1 MEVGIIGLPLAGK
14 TTLFNALT
22 GAGAQTGAGAAGR
35 SAPHTAI
42 VDVPDPRVDV
52 LSRMF
57 SPRKTT
63 RAKVQFTDVSGAG
76 VSTGEHRQGLDQQ
89 TLNALSRCDALVL
102 VVRAFANDAVPHA
115 DGSVDPARDLENV
128 RLELILSD
136 LAIIERRVERIEQ
149 GLRKARPAEKPL
161 LEREMALMR
170 QFVSALEAGT
180 PIIDLD
186 IAPDDEPLIRGFQF
200 LTAKPALVVL
210 NLGENDPVP
219 TDLSWAGGHRRSLA
233 LALRASLEME
243 IAQLPPDEMAEFLA
257 TYDIAEPGLHRLVR
271 EVYGLLGLMSFFTV
285 GEDEVRAWT
294 VWRGATA
301 IDAAGAIHTDL
312 ARGFIRAEVISYE
325 DMIACQTMARAR
337 SLGRL
342 HLEGKDYTVQDGD
355 ILNIRF
361 NV

>member
-161 LEREMALMR
+161 LER
-170 QFVSALEAGT
+170 
-180 PIIDLD
+180 
-186 IAPDDEPLIRGFQF
+186 
-200 LTAKPALVVL
+200 
-210 NLGENDPVP
+210 
-219 TDLSWAGGHRRSLA
+219 
-233 LALRASLEME
+233 
-243 IAQLPPDEMAEFLA
+243 
-257 TYDIAEPGLHRLVR
+257 
-271 EVYGLLGLMSFFTV
+271 
-285 GEDEVRAWT
+285 
-294 VWRGATA
+294 
-301 IDAAGAIHTDL
+301 
-312 ARGFIRAEVISYE
+312 
-325 DMIACQTMARAR
+325 
-337 SLGRL
+337 
-342 HLEGKDYTVQDGD
+342 
-355 ILNIRF
+355 
-361 NV
+361 